1 MIVRILLCVTAGL
14 CLWGGLGLWVD
25 PAAANDATPRPTA
38 PGALGVA
45 WHEDIAKA
53 WETSQQN
60 GRPLLVFV
68 TRDQCYYCDKMK
80 AGTLVSPLVVASLNA
95 AFVPL
100 ILDGRRQSPLLKEL
114 NVKGYPSTFVISPDA
129 VVLDRIDGYV
139 TPEVLATRLKAIR
152 PRPPSGK
159 LASDP

>member
-1 MIVRILLCVTAGL
+1 MILMFLLMLLAAWSFACGTAIEAS
-14 CLWGGLGLWVD
+14 D
-25 PAAANDATPRPTA
+25 AAGTVSYQ
-38 PGALGVA
+38 GAREVA
-45 WHEDIAKA
+45 WQKDIAKA
-53 WETSQQN
+53 WETTQQN

-80 AGTLVSPLVVASLNA
+80 DGTFATPAVAHSIHA

-100 ILDGRRQSPLLKEL
+100 LIDGRTDSPLLKEL
-114 NVKGYPSTFVISPDA
+114 NVKGYPSTFVISPQA

-139 TPEVLATRLKAIR
+139 TPDVLATRLKAIR

>member
-1 MIVRILLCVTAGL
+1 MIVRILVCVTAGL
-14 CLWGGLGLWVD
+14 CLWVD
-25 PAAANDATPRPTA
+25 SSSASDATPKPTT
-38 PGALGVA
+38 PGALEVA

-53 WETSQQN
+53 WEASQQN

-80 AGTLVSPLVVASLNA
+80 AGTLVSPVVVASLNA

-114 NVKGYPSTFVISPDA
+114 NVKGYPSTFVISPQA

-152 PRPPSGK
+152 PRPPSEK